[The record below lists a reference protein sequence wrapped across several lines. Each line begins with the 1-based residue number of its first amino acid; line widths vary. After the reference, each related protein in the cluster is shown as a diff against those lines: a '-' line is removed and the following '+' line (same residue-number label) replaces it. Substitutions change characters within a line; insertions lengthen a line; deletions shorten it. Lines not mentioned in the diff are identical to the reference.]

1 MSSQATA
8 PAKPQRDTSARTY
21 AQELRRKHPR
31 RLISRLILIAITIVY
46 ALFPV
51 VWIVSVSLNPANTN
65 VVRQIIP
72 ANATL
77 QWYEQLLNGS
87 GFPFL
92 TWLWNSILI
101 SFITMIISL
110 GISTFG
116 AFALSRFRF
125 YGRKTTLLTVFL
137 VQVFPS
143 SLLTIA
149 IFNIVL
155 QLGEHV
161 PAVGLNSHGGAILV
175 YLGGALGIN
184 TWLLKGFFDTV
195 PREIDEAAI
204 IDGASHWVMFWRIIF
219 PLVRPILA
227 VVAILIFIATY
238 NDYII
243 ALTLLKDTSQQ
254 TLAVGLNLFISDTG
268 TDWGLFA
275 AGALLGAIPIVVL
288 YLFVQD
294 YIVGGLTSGAVKG

>member
-101 SFITMIISL
+101 SFITMVISL

-161 PAVGLNSHGGAILV
+161 PAVGLNAHGGAILV

>member
-1 MSSQATA
+1 MSSTAMAKQQTAKQAE
-8 PAKPQRDTSARTY
+8 R
-21 AQELRRKHPR
+21 AQLNEMRRKNAGPLAIR
-31 RLISRLILIAITIVY
+31 MILIFIGLLY

-51 VWIVSVSLNPANTN
+51 IWIISVSVNPANTN
-65 VVRQIIP
+65 VVRQVVP
-72 ANATL
+72 DNANFE
-77 QWYEQLLNGS
+77 WYRQLLS
-87 GFPFL
+87 GEGPFPFMS
-92 TWLWNSILI
+92 WLWNSVKI
-101 SFITMIISL
+101 SFITMVGSL
-110 GISTFG
+110 LISTFG
-116 AFALSRFRF
+116 AYALSRFRF
-125 YGRKTTLLTVFL
+125 YGRKQTLLGIFL

-149 IFNIVL
+149 IFNLIL

-161 PAVGLNSHGGAILV
+161 PSLGLNTHSGAILV
-175 YLGGALGIN
+175 YFGGALGIN

-204 IDGASHWVMFWRIIF
+204 IDGASHWQTFWQIIF

-243 ALTLLKDTSQQ
+243 ALTLLRDTSQQ

-268 TDWGLFA
+268 TEWGLFA
-275 AGALLGAIPIVVL
+275 AGALMGAIPIVIL
-288 YLFVQD
+288 YIMMQD
-294 YIVGGLTSGAVKG
+294 YIVGGLTQGSVKG